1 MISKAYRDELR
12 KMHADSP
19 RWGRGS
25 VQHHNY
31 IVTQNPATV
40 LDYGCGKG
48 GLVRELN
55 ASGIKCTGYD
65 PGVPEFSKR
74 PKGRYA
80 LVICADVLE
89 HAEPEELDN
98 VLADIAGF
106 AERDIMLVIAT
117 RKAVAILPSGR
128 NAHLIVANELF
139 WIEQVS
145 KHITINSYTYD
156 GSELKVLACSK

>member
-1 MISKAYRDELR
+1 MISKEYKAELR
-12 KMHADSP
+12 KMHTDSP

-25 VQHHNY
+25 VQHYTY

-55 ASGIKCTGYD
+55 ASGIQCTGYD
-65 PGVPEFSKR
+65 PGVWEFRNR
-74 PKGRYA
+74 PKGKYA

-89 HAEPEELDN
+89 HVEPGELDN

-117 RKAVAILPSGR
+117 RKAVAVLPSGR
-128 NAHLIVANELF
+128 NAHLIVENELF
-139 WIEQVS
+139 WIERIS
-145 KHITINSYTYD
+145 KHMTVQSYTYD
-156 GSELKVLACSK
+156 GSEMKVLACLK